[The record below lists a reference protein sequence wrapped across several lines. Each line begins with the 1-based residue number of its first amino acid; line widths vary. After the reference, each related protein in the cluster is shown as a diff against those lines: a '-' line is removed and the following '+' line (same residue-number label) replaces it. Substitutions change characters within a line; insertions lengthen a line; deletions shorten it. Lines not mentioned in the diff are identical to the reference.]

1 MATPLMNDYTY
12 GQILSSEEYEV
23 VYALGTTYSL
33 DMKAL
38 LSVPLA
44 LGLMGELSEDKL
56 HSPHYLLEAINR
68 SLGRFALFCNAG
80 CIYVPETA
88 LKVYALM
95 EQSIVQ
101 VGLSLGKQGFA
112 NFHPKLWIIR
122 ERHRETEQERLKLVV
137 LSRNLT
143 YSTDIDIVCEM
154 TGRVGKTIASARVL
168 KKHKPLR
175 DLLDWLG
182 HQADER
188 VRSEVEDLM
197 DCLDRVKEF
206 ELDDLFCDYDF
217 FPMGINGYDGVKDCL
232 EGSLREYRLDHAV
245 LISPF
250 VDEQTLK
257 RFAPAH
263 PAQRRTLIT
272 RHRAITP
279 GILRMFAGEGVYAV
293 KSILAEGYEDRAG
306 VDVHEKVYFFSQ
318 QGYNFLYLGSANA
331 TRNGFGRNVE
341 FLLKLQFTPYR
352 MSYDKFRGQLI
363 TGEQECWFERVESIA
378 PVGDSEDNAAAQ
390 ERALRQAIASIEG
403 ASVELL
409 PDGQYHIRVQCR
421 AIGEMEGIMLRPMLA
436 RCSAECFA
444 EEIHFAPVALDEL
457 SGLYVV
463 EVGELR
469 RVIIVPTEGLPTEA
483 RDTAVCRS
491 LIDTKEKFISYL
503 SFILAEDAEAV
514 LSHQQ
519 SVEHRDVKPGT
530 NASAGEGYFPIYEDL
545 VRFAYSHPER
555 VKDIRRIKSMVDDE
569 VIPEGFDELY
579 AALEEAVKAMKQR

>member
-1 MATPLMNDYTY
+1 MAAQLMQNYTY
-12 GQILSSEEYEV
+12 GEILSSEEYEV
-23 VYALGTTYSL
+23 IYALGTTYSL

-38 LSVPLA
+38 ISVPLA
-44 LGLMGELSEDKL
+44 LGRMGELSEDKF

-68 SLGRFALFCNAG
+68 SSGKFVLFCNAG

-95 EQSIVQ
+95 ERSIIQ
-101 VGLSLGKQGFA
+101 VALPQGKLGFA

-122 ERHRETEQERLKLVV
+122 ERHRETKQERLKLVV

-143 YSTDIDIVCEM
+143 YSSDIDVVCEM
-154 TGRVGKTIASARVL
+154 VGDVSKTIASARAR

-182 HQADER
+182 HQADDL
-188 VRSEVEDLM
+188 VGSEVEALM
-197 DCLDRVKEF
+197 ECLDRVKVF

-217 FPMGINGYDGVKDCL
+217 FPMGINGYNGVKDCL
-232 EGSLREYRLDHAV
+232 EGALREYRLDHAV

-257 RFAPAH
+257 RFAPTH
-263 PAQRRTLIT
+263 PAQHRTLIT

-279 GILRMFAGEGVYAV
+279 EILRMFAGEGVYAV
-293 KSILAEGYEDRAG
+293 KSLLAEGYEGRAS
-306 VDVHEKVYFFSQ
+306 VDIHEKVYFFSQ
-318 QGYNFLYLGSANA
+318 QGYNFLYLGSTNA
-331 TRNGFGRNVE
+331 THNGFERNVE

-352 MSYDKFRGQLI
+352 MSYDKFRDQLI
-363 TGEQECWFERVESIA
+363 TGEQRCWFERVESIV
-378 PVGDSEDNAAAQ
+378 PVEATEERSSTQ

-403 ASVELL
+403 ARVEIL
-409 PDGQYHIRVQCR
+409 PDGQHHIYVQCR
-421 AIGEMEGIMLRPMLA
+421 AEGEMSGIMLKPMLA
-436 RCSAECFA
+436 QCLAECFA
-444 EEIHFAPVALDEL
+444 EEIHFASVALDEL
-457 SGLYVV
+457 SELYVA

-469 RVIIVPTEGLPTEA
+469 RVIIIPTEGIPTEA
-483 RDTAVCRS
+483 RDTAVCRN
-491 LIDTKEKFISYL
+491 LIDTKEKFLSYL

-514 LSHQQ
+514 LSNQQ
-519 SVEHRDVKPGT
+519 NVERRDVTPEA
-530 NASAGEGYFPIYEDL
+530 NASERERYSPIYEDL

-555 VKDIRRIKSMVDDE
+555 MEDIQRIKSMVDDE

-579 AALEEAVKAMKQR
+579 AALDKAVKIMNKR